1 MQNAGKKSGLDSGL
15 PPNSA
20 WNNAHDHQR
29 CIEDAI
35 VTAER
40 ICRERGARLTPIRGR
55 ILELVWESHR
65 PAGAY
70 ALLDGLKPAH
80 PSAAP
85 PTVYRALEFLL
96 KQGLVHRIQSL
107 NAFVG
112 CADPEHAHRGLFLIC
127 DACGDAVEIEDSA
140 IDRAVAQSAT
150 QLGFALKSRTI
161 EATGLCRQCS
171 PALTAAATTS

>member
-1 MQNAGKKSGLDSGL
+1 MQGSAKSSGLESNL
-15 PPNSA
+15 PSEGA

-29 CIEDAI
+29 CIEDAMA
-35 VTAER
+35 TAESV
-40 ICRERGARLTPIRGR
+40 CKERDARLTPLRR
-55 ILELVWESHR
+55 RVLELVWESHR

-96 KQGLVHRIQSL
+96 DQGLVHRIQSL

-127 DACGDAVEIEDSA
+127 DACGDAVEIEDSG
-140 IDRAVAQSAT
+140 IDRAVAHSAT
-150 QLGFALKSRTI
+150 QLGFTLKSRTI

-171 PALTAAATTS
+171 PA

>member
-1 MQNAGKKSGLDSGL
+1 MQKSGNTVDSSADL
-15 PPNSA
+15 PQRGA
-20 WNNAHDHQR
+20 WNNAHDHQH
-29 CIEDAI
+29 CIEDA
-35 VTAER
+35 VATAER
-40 ICRERGARLTPIRGR
+40 VCKERGARLTEIRR
-55 ILELVWESHR
+55 RVLELVWENHR

-70 ALLDGLKPAH
+70 ALLDGLKPEL

-96 KQGLVHRIQSL
+96 DHGLVHRIQSL

-140 IDRAVAQSAT
+140 IDRAVAKSAT
-150 QLGFALKSRTI
+150 QLGFTLKSRTI
-161 EATGLCRQCS
+161 EATGLCRQCA
-171 PALTAAATTS
+171 PD